1 MIVSDELDVLPLR
14 DGGTIA
20 AEVSY
25 AAGLVVTRR
34 DPQGAEIGKL
44 VRAYPAAGWGG
55 GGWLLS
61 PSGRLLVL
69 GYYSGQS
76 EEAFLLL
83 DLSGGDLRLVA
94 ATEYRSGEC
103 GSYAFSP
110 EEDTLVLILPRSS
123 TWWETW
129 EDDWL
134 EAAED
139 DTPVVPFASLIVCTT
154 STGHLTDVEVELAP
168 NAEASVDPD
177 IYDPDL
183 HPRLSSGRVLTV
195 RLPWGD
201 ATVDLSAAPARV
213 RITQP

>member
-1 MIVSDELDVLPLR
+1 MFVSDELHVLALG

-34 DPQGAEIGKL
+34 DRLGAEIGE
-44 VRAYPAAGWGG
+44 VRCAYPVAGFGG

-69 GYYSGQS
+69 GYWSGQS

-83 DLSGGDLRLVA
+83 DLSGDDLRIITGA
-94 ATEYRSGEC
+94 EYRSGRC

-110 EEDTLVLILPRSS
+110 EEDTLVLVLPRSS

-134 EAAED
+134 EDAD
-139 DTPVVPFASLIVCTT
+139 DGTPVVPFASLIVCTT
-154 STGHLTDVEVELAP
+154 GTGRLIEVEVELAP
-168 NAEASVDPD
+168 NVAARVDPD

-183 HPRLSSGRVLTV
+183 DPRLSSDGQLTL

-201 ATVDLSAAPARV
+201 ATMDLSAAPGRA